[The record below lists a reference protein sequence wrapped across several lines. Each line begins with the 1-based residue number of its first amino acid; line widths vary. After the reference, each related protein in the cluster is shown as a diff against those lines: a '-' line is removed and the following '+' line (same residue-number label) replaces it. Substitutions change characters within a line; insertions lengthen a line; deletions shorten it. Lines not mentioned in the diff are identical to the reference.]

1 MRNGGNPDAATTVS
15 YTHLFGKLGY
25 ITKATSQLM
34 RDLGSFQSP
43 QNAFYVMNCLESLHV
58 RMERHCKNAL
68 EIAKFLKVNDK
79 VAWVDYPD
87 LEDDKYHALAEKY
100 LPNGSCGVLRCV

>member
-1 MRNGGNPDAATTVS
+1 MNG
-15 YTHLFGKLGY
+15 
-25 ITKATSQLM
+25 
-34 RDLGSFQSP
+34 
-43 QNAFYVMNCLESLHV
+43 LESLHV

-68 EIAKFLKVNDK
+68 EIAKFLKANDK

-100 LPNGSCGVLRCV
+100 LPNGSCGVLSLRLRAEEIVLLNLWTA